1 MKIKEYNQMMSYL
14 TRPNTKTVVKNKRD
28 ISKIQNL
35 KKTIAVTPIPQ
46 FNINYKPYKRDPKD
60 VLAEANYN
68 KILDDVRKQKELE
81 ATQGLPGLIPNS
93 SKIIERS
100 ESRMKQLKTKTNGG
114 DDDL

>member
-14 TRPNTKTVVKNKRD
+14 TRPNTKTVVKN
-28 ISKIQNL
+28 
-35 KKTIAVTPIPQ
+35 
-46 FNINYKPYKRDPKD
+46 
-60 VLAEANYN
+60 N

>member
-14 TRPNTKTVVKNKRD
+14 TRPNTKTVVKN
-28 ISKIQNL
+28 
-35 KKTIAVTPIPQ
+35 
-46 FNINYKPYKRDPKD
+46 
-60 VLAEANYN
+60 N

-81 ATQGLPGLIPNS
+81 ATQGLLGLIPNS

-100 ESRMKQLKTKTNGG
+100 ESRMKQLKPKTYGG